1 MSIFEDFIKR
11 REKGNQLILEQDN
24 LIYKRFF
31 NLDSNTYSEGALT
44 AKTKHLIGLS
54 CSLML
59 RCNDCTLYHLK
70 EANLAGA
77 TRDELNEAMDVS
89 LIIGGSIV
97 IPHLRFALE
106 AMEELF

>member
-31 NLDSNTYSEGALT
+31 NLDTNTYSEGALS

-70 EANLAGA
+70 EATIAGA
-77 TRDELNEAMDVS
+77 TRNELNEAMDIS

-97 IPHLRFALE
+97 IPHLRYALE